1 MGKDFGSLL
10 GVDRCDVARSVE
22 GLANGWVLAIEVVK
36 GDVSV
41 AEGRGRD
48 EVDV

>member
-1 MGKDFGSLL
+1 MGEDFSSLL
-10 GVDRCDVARSVE
+10 GVDCCDVAGSVE
-22 GLANGWVLAIEVVK
+22 GLANGWVLAIEVIK

-41 AEGRGRD
+41 AERGRGD

>member
-1 MGKDFGSLL
+1 MGEDFGSLL
-10 GVDRCDVARSVE
+10 GVDCRNVAGSVE
-22 GLANGWVLAIEVVK
+22 SLTNSWVLAIEVVK

-41 AEGRGRD
+41 AEGGRRD